1 MERAAASSVTAR
13 ERHPVTLSLAS
24 ASAPRGAQGPPVT
37 LTAAGAPSGRAVPCA
52 VTVGV
57 GWTVTPSVGSATV
70 WTATWGPHAVKV
82 GPPCSRACLQPR
94 TQLPPDQPLA
104 DQRPGPA
111 AGQTGTSSEA
121 APTRTRPPSAS
132 TGTQGLWCSQGG
144 QPWAGTPDLALSL
157 RTVDSLTLQGLC
169 GCDKRSPWP
178 SSAEPWRVDWTSRC
192 IGCLG

>member
-1 MERAAASSVTAR
+1 MVSLACHPQMKRGDENWTFTYDGGGMFRNLELHWSGSWGQVDCSVSAGLREARPRALAAWRVFTALGL
-13 ERHPVTLSLAS
+13 PSILLSL
-24 ASAPRGAQGPPVT
+24 
-37 LTAAGAPSGRAVPCA
+37 
-52 VTVGV
+52 
-57 GWTVTPSVGSATV
+57 
-70 WTATWGPHAVKV
+70 
-82 GPPCSRACLQPR
+82 
-94 TQLPPDQPLA
+94 QLPPDQPLT
-104 DQRPGPA
+104 DQHPGPA

-192 IGCLG
+192 TGCLG